1 MGHKLSLAA
10 LGMAASV
17 LGAGAAAAY
26 APAELGRVAMV
37 DGSDQSVLV
46 VRGSNTYDLAV
57 GDALMNGDQVFTR
70 SNGTATLA
78 FTGCTRDLAA
88 ASSLVVS
95 DDVCLAQPIALQA
108 PAGSGG
114 AVGGGAV
121 GGGAAA
127 GGIGLGAAI
136 AAGLA
141 IVTVVAIASDDD
153 GASS

>member
-1 MGHKLSLAA
+1 
-10 LGMAASV
+10 MAASV

-26 APAELGRVAMV
+26 APAELGRVATI

-57 GDALMNGDQVFTR
+57 GDALLNGDQVFTR

-95 DDVCLAQPIALQA
+95 DNVCLAQPIALQSEA
-108 PAGSGG
+108 
-114 AVGGGAV
+114 

-127 GGIGLGAAI
+127 GGGGAAAGGLGVGAAI
-136 AAGLA
+136 AIGVGVAA
-141 IVTVVAIASDDD
+141 VIAIANDDD
-153 GASS
+153 GASG

>member
-1 MGHKLSLAA
+1 
-10 LGMAASV
+10 
-17 LGAGAAAAY
+17 
-26 APAELGRVAMV
+26 
-37 DGSDQSVLV
+37 
-46 VRGSNTYDLAV
+46 
-57 GDALMNGDQVFTR
+57 
-70 SNGTATLA
+70 
-78 FTGCTRDLAA
+78 
-88 ASSLVVS
+88 VS